1 MFTGN
6 RTLMVAVAVILS
18 AAPMMSAF
26 AEDGL
31 TWTLEPYLWAS
42 SVRTNL
48 NVNLPPI
55 DIDTGNTTRFPD
67 LVGKLGG
74 IAEVHGEVQG
84 DSFGALGDVMYLS
97 VNGSRNGQFISTK
110 SQIDATV
117 MELAGVWSPGD
128 SRSSMDS
135 EAIAG
140 VPVFQHDVRLQ
151 VQRRRPV
158 NSPGAYPYQRRL
170 DSISMIGGRYTTS
183 LSDRWSLTRSRADGG
198 SGDTDTNLNTS
209 LTANY
214 KTGNGA
220 WRFGYRYMDTKFD
233 PAGRKVGLELYG
245 PTIAYAFVF

>member
-1 MFTGN
+1 M
-6 RTLMVAVAVILS
+6 
-18 AAPMMSAF
+18 
-26 AEDGL
+26 
-31 TWTLEPYLWAS
+31 
-42 SVRTNL
+42 
-48 NVNLPPI
+48 PPI

-84 DSFGALGDVMYLS
+84 DTFGALGDLMYLS
-97 VNGSRNGQFISTK
+97 VNGSRDGQFISTK
-110 SQIDATV
+110 SEIDATV

-128 SRSSMDS
+128 SRFDGF

-140 VPVFQHDVRLQ
+140 VRYFSTTFDYKFSVADP
-151 VQRRRPV
+151 
-158 NSPGAYPYQRRL
+158 
-170 DSISMIGGRYTTS
+170 SIPQARIHISDDWTDFMIGGRYTTS
-183 LSDRWSLTRSRADGG
+183 LSDRWSLTFRADGG
-198 SGDTDTNLNTS
+198 FGDTDTNFNTS